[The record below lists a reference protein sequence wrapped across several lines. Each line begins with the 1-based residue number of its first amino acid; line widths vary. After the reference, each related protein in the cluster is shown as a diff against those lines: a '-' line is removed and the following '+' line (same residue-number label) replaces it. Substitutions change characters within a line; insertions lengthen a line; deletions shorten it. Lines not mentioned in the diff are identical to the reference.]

1 MSALKYVAVIIC
13 AIVALAIIAPFFA
26 ERTPESY
33 VLANNEAI
41 RMQPTATAA
50 ALANQSEAIR
60 VSIIVPAQAT
70 AEAASI
76 LANNAQRI
84 SEDAHQQA
92 LRHQG
97 EMAALSISN
106 TARLN
111 EIEENYTA
119 RVEGIKAGGAKEV
132 AEANA
137 DASRASAGAWRDTL
151 TYGGAAVGVVILL
164 VGVTLAIVVW
174 LMTRAKIVDH
184 PITGP
189 MIISSRGVVLLG
201 NVTTPLI
208 AWNSQKFITAGDSV
222 MPLVAQRQAF
232 ALIGRA
238 SHSDNPDMARD
249 ATRDAA
255 STVRQIYAPAPL
267 LDSAVQALPAGRD
280 DLAVRIPTFA
290 QLLQAWQPTRQ
301 QMLLGI
307 DPQGGPVHCALEDLL
322 STGIIGRPRT
332 GKSTLLRFI
341 YLQCRLIGAQVVV
354 WDLHLTVAGDLP
366 GAQAFTELTDINQS
380 ANQMCTLI
388 DRRIKARDYA
398 AQPVMIMAD
407 EFNLLAP
414 NSQPVT
420 EAMGRIILE
429 GRKVN
434 MFAMISGQGLPAN
447 LFGGS
452 TPRDALSSRFVMHT
466 TTRQAQMVGL
476 DREYVPLVV
485 DLKPGTAIVDGP
497 IDPTI
502 LSIPNTTEADLQVL
516 SPRSNMVSRA
526 ASAMVS
532 EPLPDDFQM
541 ASAEAGNPVET
552 RENNSAEAGKDTLVR
567 DLLLQGKSQREI
579 IDEIWGQSGG
589 RGYQQAAVELND
601 ILRRLVQ

>member
-1 MSALKYVAVIIC
+1 MSISKASAVIV
-13 AIVALAIIAPFFA
+13 VALVALVVSLTFLQP
-26 ERTPESY
+26 RTPEAY

-50 ALANQSEAIR
+50 ALANQAESIR
-60 VSIIVPAQAT
+60 VAIIVPAQAT

-111 EIEENYTA
+111 EIEADYTA

-151 TYGGAAVGVVILL
+151 TYGGFALGSVVLL
-164 VGVTLAIVVW
+164 LGGTLTIVTW
-174 LMTRAKIVDH
+174 LSTRAKIIDH
-184 PITGP
+184 PLTGP
-189 MIISSRGVVLLG
+189 ILVTSRGIIPLG
-201 NVTTPLI
+201 NITTPMLLTNG
-208 AWNSQKFITAGDSV
+208 AEVGSNV
-222 MPLVAQRQAF
+222 LPLVAQRQAY

-238 SHSDNPDMARD
+238 RTADVPELARAAQHATVQTVQAGWQISNP
-249 ATRDAA
+249 AA
-255 STVRQIYAPAPL
+255 L
-267 LDSAVQALPAGRD
+267 GDAVQALPAGRD

-307 DPQGGPVHCALEDLL
+307 DPQGSPVHCALEDLL

-366 GAQAFTELTDINQS
+366 GAQAFTELGEINQS
-380 ANQMCTLI
+380 AEQMCVTL
-388 DRRIKARDYA
+388 DRRIKSRNYN
-398 AQPVMIMAD
+398 AQPIMIMAD

-414 NSQPVT
+414 NSAEVT

-434 MFAMISGQGLPAN
+434 MFAMLSGQGLPAT

-452 TPRDALSSRFVMHT
+452 TARDALSSRFVLHT

-485 DLKPGTAIVDGP
+485 DLKPGMAIVDGP

-502 LSIPNTTEADLQVL
+502 LSIPNTTEADLLTLLPASKAASQ
-516 SPRSNMVSRA
+516 A

-532 EPLPDDFQM
+532 GPLPADFQM
-541 ASAEAGNPVET
+541 VSQEAENTAEIKIEESVEV
-552 RENNSAEAGKDTLVR
+552 GKDALIR

-579 IDEIWGQSGG
+579 IAEVYGQSGG
-589 RGYQQAAVELND
+589 RGYQEAARELND
-601 ILRRLVQ
+601 ILRRLVK